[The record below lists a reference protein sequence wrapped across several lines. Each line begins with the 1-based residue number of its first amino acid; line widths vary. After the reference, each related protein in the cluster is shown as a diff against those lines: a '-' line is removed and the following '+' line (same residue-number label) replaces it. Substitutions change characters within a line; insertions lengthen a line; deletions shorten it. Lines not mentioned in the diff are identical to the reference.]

1 DRSNPNGRLGTY
13 IVISHFFPVAYPLLF
28 LKSIWLLFLVVMV
41 TVGISL
47 NAMWKCH
54 SSFVILAFGC
64 TNNLITDKWREAVLN
79 RHNTLRK
86 RLAEGKQQGKG
97 VVLKAAANMNKLNWD
112 CNMETLVDENIEKCS
127 APAAPPQ
134 NTYAMTSAEIPIRG
148 ECNAVNLVEEKL
160 KAWWKEG
167 ASEMTDNTVKADNP
181 FAQMANAK
189 ADGFACSYKRCQGK
203 LFLLCFYNQKAP
215 AATNP
220 LYEAVAQA
228 GDQPCGNCAK
238 YPPPPDPNGKKVE
251 CLEALCQFPL
261 TEAKI
266 PSTVCGNPPCVGE
279 FSDEFRLAALDM
291 HNYYRR
297 LLATGWAKDKQITYA
312 KPGVK
317 MIELE
322 YDKSLEDKAITE
334 ANKCPTKAA
343 GGAGESVWA
352 VKDWWAPVE
361 ETGFGSSLEY
371 TADTASSTLK
381 YAANI
386 AYEATTKIGC
396 AVKNCPP
403 QGVTVVD
410 CHYSPAIAE
419 GDTIYTTGNK
429 PCSKCRDVQGK
440 TACSTLGGL
449 CVKP

>member
-1 DRSNPNGRLGTY
+1 M
-13 IVISHFFPVAYPLLF
+13 I
-28 LKSIWLLFLVVMV
+28 
-41 TVGISL
+41 VGIS
-47 NAMWKCH
+47 ATVMWKCH
-54 SSFVILAFGC
+54 SYFVILAFGC
-64 TNNLITDKWREAVLN
+64 TNNLITDAWREAVLN

-86 RLAEGKQQGKG
+86 RLAEGKQQGKK
-97 VVLKAAANMNKLNWD
+97 VQLLAAANMNKLNWD
-112 CNMETLVDENIEKCS
+112 CNMEMLVDENIEKCS

-148 ECNAVNLVEEKL
+148 ECNAINLVEDKL
-160 KAWWKEG
+160 KTWWKEG
-167 ASEMTDNTVKADNP
+167 AGEMTDNNVKADNP
-181 FAQMANAK
+181 FAQMANAVT
-189 ADGFACSYKRCQGK
+189 DGFACSYRRCQGK
-203 LFLLCFYNQKAP
+203 LFLLCFYNQKAK
-215 AATNP
+215 AAGNA
-220 LYEAVAQA
+220 LYQAVAQA
-228 GDQPCGNCAK
+228 GDPPCGNCPV
-238 YPPPPDPNGKKVE
+238 YPTNPPGQKVP
-251 CLEALCQFPL
+251 CVEALCQFPL

-266 PSTVCGNPPCVGE
+266 PSTVCGSGAQACVGE

-312 KPGVK
+312 RPGVK

-322 YDKSLEDKAITE
+322 YNKGLEDKAITN
-334 ANKCPTKAA
+334 ANKCPTTAA
-343 GGAGESVWA
+343 GGPGESVWVVSGGNNYEMPHLEAIGKA

-361 ETGFGSSLEY
+361 ATGFGKNLEY
-371 TADTASSTLK
+371 TTDTENGALK
-381 YAANI
+381 YAANM
-386 AYEATTKIGC
+386 AYEATTQIGC

-410 CHYSPAIAE
+410 CQYNPAITD

-429 PCSKCRDVQGK
+429 PCSKCRDTQGT